1 MDCCWVNC
9 TGHAAE
15 TAHVL
20 VPCCC
25 FHAVGF
31 LEVWDLIARCCCF
44 HAVGSLKVWWLPTQK
59 SMAITSVQS
68 ERKMSD
74 AEHR

>member
-44 HAVGSLKVWWLPTQK
+44 HAVGSLKV
-59 SMAITSVQS
+59 ANS
-68 ERKMSD
+68 EIHGNHLC
-74 AEHR
+74 AV